1 VSVVIR
7 KVSGAAQWT
16 CMVMTNK
23 DGQAKKVPCRHQAV
37 SDTETSAR
45 VAFEAHKKEKHR

>member
-1 VSVVIR
+1 
-7 KVSGAAQWT
+7 
-16 CMVMTNK
+16 MVMTNK